1 MLRLKIYK
9 LLGRG
14 ASALQRSLQGP
25 GSVGDLPLLGHRA
38 ALSLAPGNFPHLPL
52 YLVSSSPAVLPHPLR
67 EQSQLL
73 WQPNMPWKDASP
85 LWRPGLLG
93 WNFRETGKGGHS
105 VSSSVSSSWS
115 TPERIEW
122 ISLSSG
128 LISDRERFAL
138 AGTPPMHPRVRFV
151 NCLPLAL
158 LSGYPSWAFCNH
170 PWQGDLSRSQSV
182 PADHKWPLIFR

>member
-1 MLRLKIYK
+1 MRHPLSPVRSLCYSQIDLTGNPGWGLANVLQTGLCLSSSKYVEKTKNMLRLKIYK

-73 WQPNMPWKDASP
+73 
-85 LWRPGLLG
+85 
-93 WNFRETGKGGHS
+93 
-105 VSSSVSSSWS
+105 
-115 TPERIEW
+115 
-122 ISLSSG
+122 
-128 LISDRERFAL
+128 
-138 AGTPPMHPRVRFV
+138 
-151 NCLPLAL
+151 
-158 LSGYPSWAFCNH
+158 
-170 PWQGDLSRSQSV
+170 
-182 PADHKWPLIFR
+182 